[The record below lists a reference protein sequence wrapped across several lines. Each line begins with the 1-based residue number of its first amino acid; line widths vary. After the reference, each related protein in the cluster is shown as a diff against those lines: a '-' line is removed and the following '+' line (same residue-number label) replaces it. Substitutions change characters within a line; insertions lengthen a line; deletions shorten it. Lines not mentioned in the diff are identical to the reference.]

1 MKKLIL
7 CCLCFIL
14 FTYGGTAKAAISP
27 SLSVDVK
34 GNIETG
40 QAIQIIINIDNIDSL
55 YAGAASLKYDPK
67 VFKIVSFEKGALI
80 NNKGTNTF
88 DVGNKIDNISGIAS
102 FGGFSCVGQTNGF
115 SGSGTF
121 LKINAE
127 ILKKDSFH
135 LKSQQFLAT
144 PNDTYNLKIQL
155 CDKNIKEVA
164 YEFKGYEFKVRSDGK
179 AEEIKQGSTVIKPDT
194 NSMKKANIEGTVNKE
209 NIVVDPD
216 IDSNAK
222 TSTDALVVK
231 KSETKQESNVVNP
244 HVNNN
249 AGSSVNNESKIKED
263 VSSNNNNNKSK
274 IKKDIS
280 SNVLKNNKT
289 INKDTVKINES
300 ETDFSVKDESGN
312 ETIKNPGWQ
321 KGVLTG
327 STIVLLFAVVGGT
340 YFYRKKHQK
349 QI

>member
-1 MKKLIL
+1 MKKIIL
-7 CCLCFIL
+7 CFLCFIL
-14 FTYGGTAKAAISP
+14 FTYGGTAKAAILP

-67 VFKIVSFEKGALI
+67 VLKIISFEKGALI

-88 DVGNKIDNISGIAS
+88 DVGNKIDNTSGIAS

-135 LKSQQFLAT
+135 LKSQQFLAS

-164 YEFKGYEFKVRSDGK
+164 YEFKGYEFKVSSDGK
-179 AEEIKQGSTVIKPDT
+179 AEEIKQESTVIKPDT
-194 NSMKKANIEGTVNKE
+194 NSMKKANTEATVSKGKIVADLDIE
-209 NIVVDPD
+209 
-216 IDSNAK
+216 SNAK

-231 KSETKQESNVVNP
+231 KSETKHEGDVVNP
-244 HVNNN
+244 NVNNS
-249 AGSSVNNESKIKED
+249 AGSSVNNESKVKED
-263 VSSNNNNNKSK
+263 VSSNNNESK
-274 IKKDIS
+274 IKEDAS
-280 SNVLKNNKT
+280 SKVLKNNKN

-300 ETDFSVKDESGN
+300 EPAFSVKDESRN

-321 KGVLTG
+321 KGIITG
-327 STIVLLFAVVGGT
+327 GTIVLAFAVVGGT
-340 YFYRKKHQK
+340 YFYREKHQK
-349 QI
+349 QS